1 MPTAKILV
9 VEDSPTEL
17 SLTTSALQSRGFR
30 VATATDGDE
39 AWRKI
44 REDRPDL
51 ILLDVLLPGKNG
63 FQICREIKTK
73 PETQGIKVV
82 LVTGKNQ
89 ESDRFWGMRQGADEY
104 LTKPFSAESLLAV
117 VSRQVA

>member
-17 SLTTSALQSRGFR
+17 NLTTSALQSRGFR